1 MKNSILK
8 DLNVTYTPGQI
19 NNWDGRKTDPALGI
33 QYWYQAIELADI
45 GNFLDEEKIMKDH
58 SIEKKPVIALIGY
71 QCDEGVR
78 RNYGRVGAVNGPLSV
93 REKLAKLPLH
103 FDNKRLVDLGNVAC
117 VNKDMEACQ
126 QAFSEIISRL
136 ITQNIFPIGIGGGH
150 DIAYGH
156 FMGIREATK
165 HLSHRKIGII
175 NFDAHFDLR
184 PIEDKPNSGTP
195 FKQIIAT
202 LRQQN
207 ESVDYFVIG
216 VQRQSNTP
224 ALFEIAKNE
233 QVEFVYSKDCEPS
246 DRDIKNIQ
254 DKLIT
259 FINNNDYL
267 YISIDMDSFS
277 SAYAPG
283 VSAPSPLGFSPNF
296 IYKIL
301 DFLFETRKVISC
313 DVVELNPTV
322 DQDNITANLAAKL
335 VDYIA
340 SIR

>member
-1 MKNSILK
+1 MKNSILQ
-8 DLNVTYTPGQI
+8 DLNVTYAPGQI

-33 QYWYQAIELADI
+33 QYWYQAIELADFRS
-45 GNFLDEEKIMKDH
+45 FLNEEKTTKGD
-58 SIEKKPVIALIGY
+58 STEKKPTIALVGY
-71 QCDEGVR
+71 RCDEGVR
-78 RNYGRVGAVNGPLSV
+78 RNFGRVGAVHGPLSV

-103 FDNKRLVDLGNVAC
+103 FDNKRMLDMGDVAC
-117 VNKDMEACQ
+117 VNEDMEACQ
-126 QAFSEIISRL
+126 QAFSDIISRL
-136 ITQNIFPIGIGGGH
+136 IAQNIFPIGIGGGH

-195 FKQIIAT
+195 FNQIITT
-202 LRQQN
+202 LRKQN

-216 VQRQSNTP
+216 IQRQSNT
-224 ALFEIAKNE
+224 LSFFETAKKE
-233 QVEFVYSKDCEPS
+233 KVEFVYSLDCEPS
-246 DRDIKNIQ
+246 DKDIKNIQ

-259 FINNNDYL
+259 FINNVDHL
-267 YISIDMDSFS
+267 YISIDMDGFS

-296 IYKIL
+296 VYKML
-301 DFLFETRKVISC
+301 GFLFESRKVISC
-313 DVVELNPTV
+313 DIAELNPTV

-340 SIR
+340 SIQ

>member
-1 MKNSILK
+1 MKNDILQ
-8 DLNVTYTPGQI
+8 DLNVTYMPGQI
-19 NNWDGRKTDPALGI
+19 NDWNGRKTDPALGI

-45 GNFLDEEKIMKDH
+45 GNFLNEDKLKKDY
-58 SIEKKPVIALIGY
+58 SIEKKPVIALVGY

-78 RNYGRVGAVNGPLSV
+78 RNLGRVGAVNGPLSV
-93 REKLAKLPLH
+93 REKLAKLPFH
-103 FDNKRLVDLGNVAC
+103 FDNKRLVDLGNIAC
-117 VNKDMEACQ
+117 VNEDMEACQ
-126 QAFSEIISRL
+126 QAFSEIIYRL
-136 ITQNIFPIGIGGGH
+136 INQNVFPIGIGGGH

-156 FMGIREATK
+156 FMGIREATRYS
-165 HLSHRKIGII
+165 SHGKIGII

-184 PIEDKPNSGTP
+184 PIENKPNSGTP
-195 FKQIIAT
+195 FNQIIT
-202 LRQQN
+202 SLRQQN

-216 VQRQSNTP
+216 IQRQSNTP

-233 QVEFVYSKDCEPS
+233 TIEFVYSMDCETS
-246 DRDIKNIQ
+246 DKDIKNIQ

-259 FINNNDYL
+259 FINKNDHL
-267 YISIDMDSFS
+267 YISIDMDGFS

-296 IYKIL
+296 VYKML
-301 DFLFETRKVISC
+301 GFLFETRKVISC
-313 DVVELNPTV
+313 DIAELNPNV

-340 SIR
+340 SIH

>member
-8 DLNVTYTPGQI
+8 DLNVTYNPGQI

-45 GNFLDEEKIMKDH
+45 RNFLDEEKIMKDH

-78 RNYGRVGAVNGPLSV
+78 RNYGRAGAVNGPLSV

-103 FDNKRLVDLGNVAC
+103 FDNKRLLDLGNVAC

-136 ITQNIFPIGIGGGH
+136 INQNIFPIGIGGGH

-156 FMGIREATK
+156 FIGIREAIK
-165 HLSHRKIGII
+165 YSSHRKIGII

-195 FKQIIAT
+195 FNQIITT
-202 LRQQN
+202 LRKQN

-216 VQRQSNTP
+216 IQRQSNTP

-233 QVEFVYSKDCEPS
+233 TIDFVYSMDCEPS
-246 DRDIKNIQ
+246 DSDIKKIQ

-259 FINNNDYL
+259 FINNVDHL
-267 YISIDMDSFS
+267 YISIDMDGFS

-296 IYKIL
+296 VYKML

-313 DVVELNPTV
+313 DIAELNPTV

>member
-8 DLNVTYTPGQI
+8 NLNVTYAPGQI
-19 NNWDGRKTDPALGI
+19 NNWDGRKTDAALGI

-45 GNFLDEEKIMKDH
+45 GNFLDEEKIKKDH
-58 SIEKKPVIALIGY
+58 SIEKKPAIALIGY

-78 RNYGRVGAVNGPLSV
+78 RNYGRVGAMSGPLSV

-126 QAFSEIISRL
+126 QAFSEIISQL

-165 HLSHRKIGII
+165 HLPHRKIGII

-195 FKQIIAT
+195 FNQIIT
-202 LRQQN
+202 SLRQQN

-216 VQRQSNTP
+216 IQRQSNTP

-267 YISIDMDSFS
+267 YISIDMDGFS

-296 IYKIL
+296 IYKML

-313 DVVELNPTV
+313 DVAELNPTV